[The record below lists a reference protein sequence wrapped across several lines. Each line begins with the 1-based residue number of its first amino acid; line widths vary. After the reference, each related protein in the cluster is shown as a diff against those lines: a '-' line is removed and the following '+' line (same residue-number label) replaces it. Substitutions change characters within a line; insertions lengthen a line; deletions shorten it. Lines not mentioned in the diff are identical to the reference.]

1 MKEKEGKRE
10 TNTRNFK
17 EIEKG
22 HMKGGGC
29 VEVEGEIKIA
39 GTVEEKKEKRR
50 KESIK
55 ERDRER
61 GGREI

>member
-10 TNTRNFK
+10 TNKRNFK